1 MNLDLKNIC
10 VSTGS
15 ACTAGSVESSHVLLA
30 MGLSEE
36 RARAAV
42 RFSLGRFTTT
52 EEIDYVLSVL
62 PGMVERLRG
71 SSTGRKG

>member
-15 ACTAGSVESSHVLLA
+15 ACTAGSVEPSHVLIA
-30 MGLSEE
+30 MGLPEK

-42 RFSLGRFTTT
+42 RFSLGRFTT
-52 EEIDYVLSVL
+52 EAEISYTLETVL
-62 PGMVERLRG
+62 PIVERLRKA
-71 SSTGRKG
+71 ST